1 MPLKRG
7 APSRFIGGY
16 SMDSLEDVVNLL
28 RHRRRHD
35 LAKLLS
41 QATVEFFEIDEAS
54 IIPTGMTVVIGKVE
68 ICAPIFDYDLLRS
81 LSKQDNH
88 HILEAVQEIW
98 PYEER
103 EGGMAINQIGYRLD
117 QSSLRDE
124 SYNADALIQ
133 QLDRLRNTMIS
144 VSTGGP
150 RIDEVNAE
158 YKEVYNQLTE
168 ELETWGLQNP
178 IPYTDLWDWYG
189 KWSSGDLP
197 SYQSRREY
205 IRDLCAPLEKRL
217 REGPSSRGAEVFS
230 EPTGWHRVDRTL
242 GEVRTQLEASSTEE
256 QFQTVGLLCRET
268 LISLAQT
275 VFDPNQHPPIDQVEA
290 SDTDAKRML
299 ERYLARE
306 VAGRSNATARKHAR
320 VSLNLA
326 NELQHKRTAT
336 FRDAALCAEATASV
350 VNIIAILSGIRDPQ
364 GTEAK

>member
-1 MPLKRG
+1 ME
-7 APSRFIGGY
+7 
-16 SMDSLEDVVNLL
+16 SLGDVASLL
-28 RHRRRHD
+28 RHRGRHD

-41 QATVEFFEIDEAS
+41 QATVEFFEIDEAYT
-54 IIPTGMTVVIGKVE
+54 IPNGLPVAIGRAVIY
-68 ICAPIFDYDLLRS
+68 APISDYDLLGS
-81 LSKQDNH
+81 LSQQDNQQ
-88 HILEAVQEIW
+88 ILEAVQEIW
-98 PYEER
+98 PYEEQA
-103 EGGMAINQIGYRLD
+103 GDIAINEIGYRLD
-117 QSSLRDE
+117 QSSLKDE
-124 SYNADALIQ
+124 LYDADALIR
-133 QLDRLRNTMIS
+133 QLDRLRNTMIA

-150 RIDEVNAE
+150 RINEVNAE
-158 YKEVYNQLTE
+158 YKEGYASLTE
-168 ELETWGLQNP
+168 RLETRGLQNP

-205 IRDLCAPLEKRL
+205 IRDLCAPLEKHL
-217 REGPSSRGAEVFS
+217 REGPSPRGTEVFS

-242 GEVRTQLEASSTEE
+242 GEVRTQLESSSTEE

-299 ERYLARE
+299 ERYLAKE

-364 GTEAK
+364 GTQAT